1 MKYGNRTL
9 AWLGRPIADFAA
21 DDPQSK
27 LVFTIVNHDEAMQ
40 KWLRSNFRSLLDL
53 KRTRMER

>member
-27 LVFTIVNHDEAMQ
+27 LVFTIVNHDDGHAEMVAI
-40 KWLRSNFRSLLDL
+40 
-53 KRTRMER
+53 